1 MKIKAI
7 EFADI
12 SFTTENLSLPKAKK
26 VLSSNICK
34 SRYCQ
39 RIVSYKLSMSY
50 CWCICL
56 TKNVNKKVLN
66 QGMRPMFLM
75 IVSFIAFFCF
85 FFFFC
90 NWREVFFFFF
100 SKASLV
106 AHMVNNLPLRQETWV
121 WSWDMGDPLEKEM
134 AAHSSILA

>member
-66 QGMRPMFLM
+66 QGMRPIFLM
-75 IVSFIAFFCF
+75 IVSFIAFFCCF
-85 FFFFC
+85 FFFVIEGKFY
-90 NWREVFFFFF
+90 FF

-106 AHMVNNLPLRQETWV
+106 AQMVKNLPLRQETWV
-121 WSWDMGDPLEKEM
+121 WSWDRGDPLEKEM